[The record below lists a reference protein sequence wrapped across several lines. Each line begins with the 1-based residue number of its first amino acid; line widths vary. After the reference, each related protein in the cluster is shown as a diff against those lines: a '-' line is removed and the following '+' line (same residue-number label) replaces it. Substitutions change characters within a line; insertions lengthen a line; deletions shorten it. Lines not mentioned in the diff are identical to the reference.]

1 MIVMAISDCLK
12 EVTLVLSGDMPMNIL
27 LFGRML
33 MANFP
38 KVTLFTISMELSMI
52 TALEAIRD
60 TVTLVPFFPSGDTAK
75 TSYNVK
81 LTQLPMRF
89 YVENQQSRAGY
100 IEVTVEEIFKG

>member
-1 MIVMAISDCLK
+1 MERNIRVKTIVDGRVVGDMIVMAISDCLK

-52 TALEAIRD
+52 TALLI
-60 TVTLVPFFPSGDTAK
+60 
-75 TSYNVK
+75 
-81 LTQLPMRF
+81 
-89 YVENQQSRAGY
+89 
-100 IEVTVEEIFKG
+100 